1 MISSTDKLPYEF
13 VLLFKFNICTNPWD
27 AYKHGVGKYTYQAS
41 TWLILASILPLTNI
55 DSFVTS
61 GVDTSTVTGLAWA
74 SVLLFMKSY
83 PENEWRLWFMVF
95 NATFNN
101 ISVILCRKKNNGIFN
116 EYKRYSST
124 VINYL
129 ALPNHLIG

>member
-1 MISSTDKLPYEF
+1 MINSTDKLPNEF
-13 VLLFKFNICTNPWD
+13 VLLFKFNIWTNLWD

-61 GVDTSTVTGLAWA
+61 GVDTSIVTGLAWA

-101 ISVILCRKKNNGIFN
+101 ISVILCRKK
-116 EYKRYSST
+116 K
-124 VINYL
+124 
-129 ALPNHLIG
+129 